1 MKLDFAIIGGQKCG
15 STYLQEIIYQHPNV
29 QMVEGECP
37 HFESPDYENDGL
49 FRLNKLLKNLD
60 QSKCIG
66 IKRPNYLSRLEVP
79 ERIKKINRDIKLILI
94 LRNPLERLRS
104 AYFHYMNYGFSPVL
118 PLNEGVEKIL
128 SGKLF
133 AKYHHTASLI
143 EFGFYAK
150 FLKIYLQEF
159 DHSNLLVLLH
169 DDLKKDKLSVIR
181 RCYSFLNIDTNFVP
195 HHNSLESRPQKVNY
209 SLIRTKILAKK
220 NRFQFSYNN
229 EKTRLFVKDQTEWD
243 KLICR
248 NIDRIDR
255 YIINKL
261 TDNNKKPQFNERI
274 KRRLHDLYNSE
285 IEELEKLLS
294 VDLTIWKG

>member
-1 MKLDFAIIGGQKCG
+1 
-15 STYLQEIIYQHPNV
+15 
-29 QMVEGECP
+29 
-37 HFESPDYENDGL
+37 
-49 FRLNKLLKNLD
+49 
-60 QSKCIG
+60 
-66 IKRPNYLSRLEVP
+66 
-79 ERIKKINRDIKLILI
+79 
-94 LRNPLERLRS
+94 
-104 AYFHYMNYGFSPVL
+104 
-118 PLNEGVEKIL
+118 
-128 SGKLF
+128 
-133 AKYHHTASLI
+133 
-143 EFGFYAK
+143 AK